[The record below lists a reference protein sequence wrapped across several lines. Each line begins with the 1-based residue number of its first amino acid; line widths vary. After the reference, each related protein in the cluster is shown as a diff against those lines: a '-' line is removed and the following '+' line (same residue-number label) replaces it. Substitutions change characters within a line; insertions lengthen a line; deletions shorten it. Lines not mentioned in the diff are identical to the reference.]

1 MKKTIKTRRLNFG
14 LVIAGCAMGMA
25 FPKPVSAEVSD
36 ADFNA
41 LKQMVQQMNDKL
53 QSLEQTNQLDQQ
65 TIQQLQQRLSETQQI
80 ATNTEQQVVAA
91 AQTQPIPRQPIDEAT
106 VNHNFLMLGDA
117 EFQYAKTSGQHGT
130 FLQADFAPIFL
141 YRAGDNI
148 LFEAGFDTILQNGSP
163 EGSTPLFYLKK
174 KKPKPVIDGNGN
186 PVVAQTPGTHDSGAS
201 AAFDLSFAQLDY
213 VMNDY
218 MTLCVG
224 DLLLPLGTYTERGAG
239 WLNKLPDDPLAVDAL
254 IPGSGVGAELRGAVP
269 LGDVGKFVNY
279 SVYGVNGPSSADG
292 TGNAGALDLG
302 GNVGL
307 RSDGVVAN
315 LHSNPSG
322 GARLGLF
329 LPFPYKPHY
338 DLELGVSGQSGV
350 WDDAGNHLWSAGV
363 LDAALH
369 LGPNFEARGEYILTR
384 FGSDDLGQVNQDG
397 WFLQAS
403 YKLAGLNLEL
413 PVINDTE
420 LVGRYDY
427 LQDGLGTRTRR
438 YTAGLIYYITNT
450 LLFEGDYEFLNS
462 TDPTQTNQLL
472 LQLSLGF

>member
-1 MKKTIKTRRLNFG
+1 
-14 LVIAGCAMGMA
+14 
-25 FPKPVSAEVSD
+25 
-36 ADFNA
+36 
-41 LKQMVQQMNDKL
+41 
-53 QSLEQTNQLDQQ
+53 
-65 TIQQLQQRLSETQQI
+65 
-80 ATNTEQQVVAA
+80 
-91 AQTQPIPRQPIDEAT
+91 
-106 VNHNFLMLGDA
+106 
-117 EFQYAKTSGQHGT
+117 
-130 FLQADFAPIFL
+130 
-141 YRAGDNI
+141 
-148 LFEAGFDTILQNGSP
+148 
-163 EGSTPLFYLKK
+163 
-174 KKPKPVIDGNGN
+174 
-186 PVVAQTPGTHDSGAS
+186 
-201 AAFDLSFAQLDY
+201 
-213 VMNDY
+213 
-218 MTLCVG
+218 
-224 DLLLPLGTYTERGAG
+224 
-239 WLNKLPDDPLAVDAL
+239 
-254 IPGSGVGAELRGAVP
+254 
-269 LGDVGKFVNY
+269 
-279 SVYGVNGPSSADG
+279 
-292 TGNAGALDLG
+292 
-302 GNVGL
+302 
-307 RSDGVVAN
+307 
-315 LHSNPSG
+315 
-322 GARLGLF
+322 LGLF